1 MKIAALVGLGLV
13 LLMVPVAGCRW
24 PLAPEIGS
32 IHGTVRFWDGTRA
45 NLGYVSIR
53 RNRTWERTSFGRIDY
68 TGRYAL
74 FPGGVVG
81 DTVIVDAWDYCTGT
95 CGSTNWGFVKIVLR
109 RSPVVVDIVMNL
121 ANDI

>member
-1 MKIAALVGLGLV
+1 MKIAALVGLWLGLLIV
-13 LLMVPVAGCRW
+13 FVAGCRW

-32 IHGTVRFWDGTRA
+32 IHGTVRYWDGRRA

-53 RNRTWERTSFGRIDY
+53 CNRTWERTALGRIDH

-74 FPGGVVG
+74 FPGGAVG

-109 RSPVVVDIVMNL
+109 RSPAVVDIVMNL
-121 ANDI
+121 